1 MLHIP
6 QDDLLRLLLE
16 QKSVLKQCKNLKQCR
31 ENVAMMYC
39 DKIVWFIPSNIVM
52 VKTSRLPLKKEKWYW
67 GDSKSNNQP
76 VLEMV
81 RHEIVSKRWQIEK
94 E

>member
-1 MLHIP
+1 MFLLLAAMLHIP

-39 DKIVWFIPSNIVM
+39 DKIV
-52 VKTSRLPLKKEKWYW
+52 
-67 GDSKSNNQP
+67 
-76 VLEMV
+76 
-81 RHEIVSKRWQIEK
+81 
-94 E
+94 

>member
-31 ENVAMMYC
+31 ENVAMMYW

-52 VKTSRLPLKKEKWYW
+52 IKTSRLPLKKEKWY
-67 GDSKSNNQP
+67 SKSNNQP

-81 RHEIVSKRWQIEK
+81 RHEIVSKRQQIEK

>member
-1 MLHIP
+1 
-6 QDDLLRLLLE
+6 
-16 QKSVLKQCKNLKQCR
+16 
-31 ENVAMMYC
+31 
-39 DKIVWFIPSNIVM
+39 M

-81 RHEIVSKRWQIEK
+81 RHEIVRKRQQIEK